1 MEQDKLFRDK
11 YFHGKDR
18 ELLAAGHFEEI
29 DLGDIS
35 EHDIGGRIRQGYLAE
50 LHGDIQ
56 TARQI
61 YASIG
66 FTERLGD
73 EVDDNDR
80 FDDDNEGPLLDE
92 EVEHYTE

>member
-18 ELLAAGHFEEI
+18 ELLAAGRFEEI

-35 EHDIGGRIRQGYLAE
+35 EHDVGGRIRQGYLAE
-50 LHGDIQ
+50 LRGDTQ

-61 YASIG
+61 YAGIG
-66 FTERLGD
+66 FTERLNAG
-73 EVDDNDR
+73 
-80 FDDDNEGPLLDE
+80 FDDDEGPLLDE
-92 EVEHYTE
+92 EVEHYS